1 MLESVHSVI
10 SVGERRFRFKN
21 GEWSARKKTDGNQQQ
36 PATTINVGPV
46 RFAGLDS
53 RHEYHLVTR

>member
-1 MLESVHSVI
+1 MENDQP
-10 SVGERRFRFKN
+10 E
-21 GEWSARKKTDGNQQQ
+21 KKQMATSNNQQQ